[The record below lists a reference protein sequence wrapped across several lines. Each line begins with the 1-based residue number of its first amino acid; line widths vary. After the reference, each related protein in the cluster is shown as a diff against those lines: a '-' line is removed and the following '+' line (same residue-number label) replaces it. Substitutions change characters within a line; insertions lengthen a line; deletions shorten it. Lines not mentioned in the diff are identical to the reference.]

1 MKRKVIIFS
10 LVLASSITLYGCTRN
25 KTTSHQQQLRSKT
38 HLEIYGANASEMLTD
53 SKGNYDFIGD
63 TAKPATIRYT
73 YKLNSKTFSHK
84 VHSKKGGKF
93 KFRVALPN
101 SKDKLKVSISAKA
114 THQRMNSQIVTIKND
129 SSSFHDIKNSTHL
142 SPSIKK
148 AESKVSSL
156 YADSTHTT
164 LGKNIDIDNI
174 DDARGL
180 VDALDSSKIKTNL
193 QKLVTKADKLYAD
206 QPAEYSSSSS
216 KKSTNTN
223 PASQYRK
230 KYKRVSLENFTDTPD
245 KYDQK
250 LIKVT
255 GTVTY
260 IQRNSDNNTMDY
272 IVLSNSDNTAATVA
286 EVEVEDM
293 HSHHI
298 SEGSNITI
306 LGGGLTKTVK
316 LNGKT
321 LESDIIEDFVQ

>member
-1 MKRKVIIFS
+1 MFPKLMTLRDMYIPWEESMKMLKIIGPLMIGTILLSGCQSSTKNSNNARGNKKATSVSLQLKKNKIYDINHAEGKTVKGASVIFVPENKHNDVEKIKAGSDGTFYEDA
-10 LVLASSITLYGCTRN
+10 LVPGRYVVYAKKDGIKSN
-25 KTTSHQQQLRSKT
+25 KHQLRVMSYLTTHNTPSSKT
-38 HLEIYGANASEMLTD
+38 ADTD
-53 SKGNYDFIGD
+53 SD
-63 TAKPATIRYT
+63 
-73 YKLNSKTFSHK
+73 SKS
-84 VHSKKGGKF
+84 S
-93 KFRVALPN
+93 
-101 SKDKLKVSISAKA
+101 SISA
-114 THQRMNSQIVTIKND
+114 SID
-129 SSSFHDIKNSTHL
+129 SSVSASLDESVKKQNENSST
-142 SPSIKK
+142 K
-148 AESKVSSL
+148 SS
-156 YADSTHTT
+156 
-164 LGKNIDIDNI
+164 
-174 DDARGL
+174 
-180 VDALDSSKIKTNL
+180 
-193 QKLVTKADKLYAD
+193 
-206 QPAEYSSSSS
+206 
-216 KKSTNTN
+216 
-223 PASQYRK
+223 YRS
-230 KYKRVSLENFTDTPD
+230 KYKRVSLESFTDNPD